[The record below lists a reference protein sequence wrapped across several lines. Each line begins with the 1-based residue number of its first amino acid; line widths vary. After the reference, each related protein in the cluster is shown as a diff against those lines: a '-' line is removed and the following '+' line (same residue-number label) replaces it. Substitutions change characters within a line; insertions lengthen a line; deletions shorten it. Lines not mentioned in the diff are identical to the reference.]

1 MHALGQAERCLD
13 TLEPPSES
21 AAVSKA
27 RLHLGPARTRLEYSE
42 PEEVLLRLPAAME
55 TVLRAC
61 SAASDA
67 IRARHFPS
75 GAPTSW
81 AGESL

>member
-1 MHALGQAERCLD
+1 MD
-13 TLEPPSES
+13 VLEPPSES

-27 RLHLGPARTRLEYSE
+27 RLHLGPARTRLAYSE

-55 TVLRAC
+55 TVQRAC

-67 IRARHFPS
+67 IRRRHFPS
-75 GAPTSW
+75 GAPTTRV
-81 AGESL
+81 GEAL